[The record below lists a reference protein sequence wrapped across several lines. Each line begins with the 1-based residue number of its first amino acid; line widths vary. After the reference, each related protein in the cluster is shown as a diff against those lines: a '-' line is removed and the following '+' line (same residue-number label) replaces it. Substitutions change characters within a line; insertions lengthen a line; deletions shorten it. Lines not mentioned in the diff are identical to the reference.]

1 MTKLNVL
8 LLVAVIASALLLVKT
23 AYDARRLFSADHRA
37 VVDGARLDGE
47 HKRLEAEREL
57 QATNQRVDR
66 SARERLKMS
75 TATPA
80 ITLYES
86 MGAASAPATVST
98 PATASASALNTA
110 TATAARAAT
119 GTRP

>member
-8 LLVAVIASALLLVKT
+8 LLVAVIASALLLVKN
-23 AYDARRLFSADHRA
+23 AYEARRLFHADHRA
-37 VVDGARLDGE
+37 DVDAGRLQGE

-66 SARERLKMS
+66 SARERLKMT

-80 ITLYES
+80 ITMYEA
-86 MGAASAPATVST
+86 AASAPAS
-98 PATASASALNTA
+98 PA
-110 TATAARAAT
+110 AAPGA
-119 GTRP
+119 RP

>member
-8 LLVAVIASALLLVKT
+8 LLMAVIASAMLLVKT
-23 AYDARRLFSADHRA
+23 AYDARRLFTADHRA
-37 VVDGARLDGE
+37 DVDAARLQGE

-66 SARERLKMS
+66 SARERLKMA

-80 ITLYES
+80 ITMYEAA
-86 MGAASAPATVST
+86 GPAAPAASGATV
-98 PATASASALNTA
+98 AAASG
-110 TATAARAAT
+110 AR
-119 GTRP
+119 P

>member
-1 MTKLNVL
+1 MTKLNL
-8 LLVAVIASALLLVKT
+8 LLLAAVIASALLLVKN
-23 AYDARRLFSADHRA
+23 AYEARRLFNADHRA
-37 VVDGARLDGE
+37 DVEAGRLQGE

-80 ITLYES
+80 ITMYEVA
-86 MGAASAPATVST
+86 GAASAAV
-98 PATASASALNTA
+98 
-110 TATAARAAT
+110 AT
-119 GTRP
+119 GPASGARP

>member
-8 LLVAVIASALLLVKT
+8 LLIAVIASALLLVKT

-37 VVDGARLDGE
+37 DVEAGRLQGE

-57 QATNQRVDR
+57 QATNQRVDK
-66 SARERLKMS
+66 SARERLKMI

-80 ITLYES
+80 ITMYES
-86 MGAASAPATVST
+86 AAAGTAAASAAGLAPA
-98 PATASASALNTA
+98 
-110 TATAARAAT
+110 AAT
-119 GTRP
+119 PGVRR

>member
-8 LLVAVIASALLLVKT
+8 LLIAVIARALLLVRT

-37 VVDGARLDGE
+37 DVEAVRLEGE

-57 QATNQRVDR
+57 QATNQRVDK
-66 SARERLKMS
+66 SAREQLKMT

-80 ITLYES
+80 ITMYES
-86 MGAASAPATVST
+86 APAASPAATGAGMVAASA
-98 PATASASALNTA
+98 
-110 TATAARAAT
+110 AR
-119 GTRP
+119 P

>member
-23 AYDARRLFSADHRA
+23 AYDARRLFNADHRA
-37 VVDGARLDGE
+37 DVEAVRLNGE

-57 QATNQRVDR
+57 QATNQRVDK
-66 SARERLKMS
+66 SARERLKMA

-80 ITLYES
+80 ITMYES
-86 MGAASAPATVST
+86 AAAASAPASAAAVL
-98 PATASASALNTA
+98 AASG
-110 TATAARAAT
+110 AR
-119 GTRP
+119 P

>member
-37 VVDGARLDGE
+37 DVEAGRLQGE

-57 QATNQRVDR
+57 QATNQRVDK
-66 SARERLKMS
+66 SARERLKMT

-80 ITLYES
+80 ITMYEAA
-86 MGAASAPATVST
+86 GAASAAASSPAAATPGPATG
-98 PATASASALNTA
+98 
-110 TATAARAAT
+110 AR
-119 GTRP
+119 P